1 MYSAVAG
8 LKAHMS
14 ALSVIGNN
22 VSNVNTNGY
31 KAQRYTFAQAI
42 YSSTRDG
49 SDGTATL
56 GGVNPAQIGYGANI
70 GTIDLDM
77 SSKNYS
83 PTGRALDV
91 MIDGDGFFVVGDKVT
106 LDGSAGISPD
116 DDKTLK
122 TMDLTRLGNFT
133 IDPNGYLVD
142 GQGSVVWGFLQR
154 EATAAEIAQYGD
166 KVGTPLNNIVYNDD
180 GTTIKSAT
188 MTVDTMTAIRL
199 PTVNGY
205 NVTYPRQAD
214 ADDNEIVL
222 THTATDGTTTYYK
235 EIGATKAQDI
245 VTELQ
250 ATDST
255 ATLASVFAATLGGT
269 YYQETDANNVTHYY
283 EAVTPTQM
291 LDSDTV
297 CVETTDFVETFSVTS
312 GSTTT
317 TYTKTSTITKDPD
330 GNITTTDVY
339 TSDDGSTVTA
349 IDAETY
355 STDMLNAG
363 ATPTSTST
371 TRHNPSRNTL
381 GRLQPDTVSI
391 NEKTGALTIM
401 TSDEQLVIVG
411 YLAIA
416 KVTNPNGVTQFSNGY
431 YQALEG
437 SGEMRITS
445 INGVLEDIGIETA
458 GDTGL
463 ITGGLESSG
472 TDLATEIT
480 NMITVQRGYQA
491 NTRVITVTDSMLEEL
506 VNLKR

>member
-1 MYSAVAG
+1 MTGSMYSAVAG

-22 VSNVNTNGY
+22 VSNVNTNAY

-49 SDGTATL
+49 SDGTITQ

-106 LDGSAGISPD
+106 LDGSAGISID
-116 DDKTLK
+116 DDVTLK
-122 TMDLTRLGNFT
+122 KMDLTRLGNFT

-166 KVGTPLNNIVYNDD
+166 KVGTKLNNIVYDDD

-199 PTVNGY
+199 PNMNGY
-205 NVTYPRQAD
+205 NVTYPHQVD
-214 ADDNEIVL
+214 ANGNEVVL
-222 THTATDGTTTYYK
+222 TYTAANSKTTHYRAATQDEVAQATATTPTLTFTGNPGDEYYLDNGNYYVAI
-235 EIGATKAQDI
+235 EPTQVLD
-245 VTELQ
+245 
-250 ATDST
+250 TDSVYT
-255 ATLASVFAATLGGT
+255 ASTTLI
-269 YYQETDANNVTHYY
+269 
-283 EAVTPTQM
+283 
-291 LDSDTV
+291 
-297 CVETTDFVETFSVTS
+297 ETFTVTDS
-312 GSTTT
+312 SSTST
-317 TYTKTSTITKDPD
+317 TYTKTTTITKGAD
-330 GNITTTDVY
+330 GNIDSSSVY
-339 TSDDGSTVTA
+339 SNGSTTPLTEDAYNTA
-349 IDAETY
+349 LA
-355 STDMLNAG
+355 NAG
-363 ATPTSTST
+363 VTLTSTST
-371 TRHNPSRNTL
+371 TQYTAAPGTL
-381 GRLQPDTVSI
+381 PRLQPDTVSI

-401 TSDEQLVIVG
+401 TSDEQLVVVG

-416 KVTNPNGVTQFSNGY
+416 KVTNPNGVTQFTNGY

-458 GDTGL
+458 GDTGI